1 MLWRLLWLL
10 RFAAGESMSSRSPS
24 ADEQILLV
32 DDDPAS
38 LQVLVATL
46 EGCGYRLLVAN
57 SGVNALQI
65 LERVKPSLILLDV
78 VMPEMDGF
86 EVCRQ
91 LKASPELASIP
102 VIFLSGLDHS
112 ADKVRGL
119 QLGAVDFVTKP
130 YQPDE
135 VIARVSTQV
144 NLARLK
150 RELERKNRQLQSTNR
165 HILEAMREGLL
176 AVDQQ
181 GVVRY
186 ANPAVE
192 ELTGWRREDVV
203 GRPFTRQRMFA
214 GDTALDGMLRQ
225 TLTEGGGHRSRD
237 CQFQARDGSV
247 MEVECSISPVDDAAG
262 HGGVLV
268 FKDITARKQAEREL
282 QRTHE
287 DLEQSHQELREA
299 HQQLIR
305 AARLETVGQLAA
317 GVAHEVKNPLAVV
330 QFGVD
335 YLNQVVDKNAAIVEV
350 LEEMQGAVSRADHI
364 IKGLL
369 DFSRDQQPQM
379 QGEDLNDL
387 LRDSVSL
394 VDHELQLHGISLTLA
409 LSEEPLPVMA
419 DREMIRQVLI
429 NLVMNAVQAI
439 GEDGAITLRSWLGD
453 WEAQSGNWNGALESF
468 GGNDKVCC
476 CAVEDSGPGIKADNV
491 EKVFDPFF
499 TTKPVGKGTG
509 LGLSV
514 TANIIDLHGA
524 LISLT
529 NRADDGGAC
538 AQLVF
543 KQASGEM

>member
-1 MLWRLLWLL
+1 
-10 RFAAGESMSSRSPS
+10 MSNGSQM

-32 DDDPAS
+32 DDDPVS
-38 LQVLVATL
+38 LQMLVATL

-65 LERVKPSLILLDV
+65 LERVQPALILLDV
-78 VMPEMDGF
+78 LMPEMDGF

-91 LKASPELASIP
+91 IKANPDLASIP

-112 ADKVRGL
+112 TDKVRGL
-119 QLGAVDFVTKP
+119 ELGAVDFITKP

-150 RELERKNRQLQSTNR
+150 RELEQKNQQLKSTNR

-176 AVDQQ
+176 AIDQR

-192 ELTGWRREDVV
+192 TLTGWRREDVE
-203 GRPFTRQRMFA
+203 GRPFTSQKMFS
-214 GDTALDGMLRQ
+214 GDSALDEMLRV
-225 TLTEGGGHRSRD
+225 TLKQGSGHRARD
-237 CQFQARDGSV
+237 CRFRARDGSLI
-247 MEVECSISPVDDAAG
+247 EVECSISPVGDAAG

-268 FKDITARKQAEREL
+268 FRDVTARKQAEREL
-282 QRTHE
+282 QRIHQ
-287 DLEQSHQELREA
+287 DLEQSHQQLREA
-299 HQQLIR
+299 QQQLIR

-335 YLNQVVDKNAAIVEV
+335 YLNQVVDKNAAVVEV
-350 LEEMQGAVSRADHI
+350 LEEMQVAVGRADHI

-369 DFSRDQQPQM
+369 DFSRYQRPQM
-379 QGEDLNDL
+379 NAEDLNEL
-387 LRDSVSL
+387 LSDSVSL
-394 VDHELQLHGISLTLA
+394 IDHELQLHGISLRLE
-409 LSEEPLPVMA
+409 LSETPLPVRA

-429 NLVMNAVQAI
+429 NLIMNAVQAI
-439 GEDGAITLRSWLGD
+439 GEGGTITLRSWRGN
-453 WEAQSGNWNGALESF
+453 WRQQSGSWNGALESF

-476 CAVEDSGPGIKADNV
+476 CAVDDSGPGIRSDDV

-514 TANIIDLHGA
+514 TANIVDLHGA

-529 NRADDGGAC
+529 NRDGEGSGAC